1 MRSSAAVMEDEM
13 KKVRIYRP
21 AGGLKMEDELRR
33 LLDEAGCEIEGE
45 ADADAQFDENEVEG
59 AEDAE
64 EIEAHD
70 RVEDPPACIVVLTPG
85 LEADPDLQ
93 AALDEAEREGC
104 TIIGLWPSGSVGS
117 VIPKAFEK
125 GDDTVAWD
133 PASLREA
140 LSSDTP
146 LCQAPDGG
154 TVQTPLRPH
163 LKSCG

>member
-1 MRSSAAVMEDEM
+1 M

-21 AGGLKMEDELRR
+21 DGGLEMEDELRR
-33 LLDEAGCEIEGE
+33 LLDEAGCEI
-45 ADADAQFDENEVEG
+45 
-59 AEDAE
+59 AEELDAE
-64 EIEAHD
+64 SSTGSNDDEETDEEEDIEAEYPAD
-70 RVEDPPACIVVLTPG
+70 DLPACIVVLTPDLG
-85 LEADPDLQ
+85 DDPNLQ
-93 AALDEAEREGC
+93 AALDQAERDGC

-125 GDDTVAWD
+125 GDDTVAWN

-140 LSSDTP
+140 LGSETP

-154 TVQTPLRPH
+154 IAKTSPRPR